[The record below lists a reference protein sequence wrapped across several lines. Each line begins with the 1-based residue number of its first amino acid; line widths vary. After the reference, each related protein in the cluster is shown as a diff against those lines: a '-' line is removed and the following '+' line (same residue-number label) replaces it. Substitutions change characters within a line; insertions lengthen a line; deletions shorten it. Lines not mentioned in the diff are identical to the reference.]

1 MIFNNKGMEVNVEL
15 NLGKTPSKVRNK
27 LIKDMLNFFKECQ
40 KEHSELHCTLFV
52 KMINSLYLKKVN
64 INGYVLDATTEEDH
78 KRAMLHAVFDALD
91 MDIEKELRIYR
102 MTQKRENRHAGDVP
116 ISL

>member
-1 MIFNNKGMEVNVEL
+1 MIFNNKGTKVNVEL
-15 NLGKTPSKVRNK
+15 NLGKTPSKVRNE
-27 LIKDMLNFFKECQ
+27 LI
-40 KEHSELHCTLFV
+40 
-52 KMINSLYLKKVN
+52 

>member
-1 MIFNNKGMEVNVEL
+1 MIFNNKGTEVKVEL
-15 NLGKTPSKVRNK
+15 NLGKTPSKVRNE
-27 LIKDMLNFFKECQ
+27 LI
-40 KEHSELHCTLFV
+40 
-52 KMINSLYLKKVN
+52 

-91 MDIEKELRIYR
+91 MDIEEELRIYR

>member
-1 MIFNNKGMEVNVEL
+1 MIFNNKGTKVNVDL
-15 NLGKTPSKVRNK
+15 NLGKTPSKVRNE
-27 LIKDMLNFFKECQ
+27 LI
-40 KEHSELHCTLFV
+40 
-52 KMINSLYLKKVN
+52 

-91 MDIEKELRIYR
+91 MDIEEELRIYR

>member
-15 NLGKTPSKVRNK
+15 NLGKTPSKVRNE

-52 KMINSLYLKKVN
+52 KL
-64 INGYVLDATTEEDH
+64 
-78 KRAMLHAVFDALD
+78 
-91 MDIEKELRIYR
+91 
-102 MTQKRENRHAGDVP
+102 Q
-116 ISL
+116 

>member
-1 MIFNNKGMEVNVEL
+1 MIFNNKGTKVNVEL
-15 NLGKTPSKVRNK
+15 NLGKTPSKVRNE
-27 LIKDMLNFFKECQ
+27 LI
-40 KEHSELHCTLFV
+40 
-52 KMINSLYLKKVN
+52 

-91 MDIEKELRIYR
+91 IDIEEELRIYR

>member
-1 MIFNNKGMEVNVEL
+1 MIFNNKGTKVNVEL
-15 NLGKTPSKVRNK
+15 NLGKTPSKVRNE
-27 LIKDMLNFFKECQ
+27 LI
-40 KEHSELHCTLFV
+40 
-52 KMINSLYLKKVN
+52 

-78 KRAMLHAVFDALD
+78 KRAMLHAGFDALD
-91 MDIEKELRIYR
+91 MDIEEELRIYR

>member
-1 MIFNNKGMEVNVEL
+1 MIFNNKGTKVNVEL
-15 NLGKTPSKVRNK
+15 NLGKTPSKVRNE
-27 LIKDMLNFFKECQ
+27 LI
-40 KEHSELHCTLFV
+40 
-52 KMINSLYLKKVN
+52 

-91 MDIEKELRIYR
+91 MDIEEELRIYR